1 MRKTS
6 VTKIGLCTALALS
19 IAIGGCIIYTGDHFK
34 AKATRTDQLSA
45 PVANATAL
53 RVTTDVGAIKLEAA
67 ETAEVRISADITVKA
82 ETDEEAQRLLD
93 GYHVTAQ
100 PSGDTLVVKAEKP
113 SSFGR
118 NQLSVDLTITAPPG
132 LKLDCVTDVGDIR
145 TDGFTNRVEARSDVG
160 SIRCTGLRGSV
171 SLRSNVG
178 DVKFAYVSDAPAA
191 LDAVAATNVGEIEF
205 EGPQQISA
213 KMAAATNVGS
223 IHSDRPLTVRG
234 QLGQSINASLGDGQ
248 GHVSLGTNVGSIRIR

>member
-1 MRKTS
+1 MRRTL
-6 VTKIGLCTALALS
+6 VTKIGLCATMALS
-19 IAIGGCIIYTGDHFK
+19 VAAGGCIVYSGDHYE

-45 PVANATAL
+45 PVGNATAL
-53 RVTTDVGAIKLEAA
+53 RVTTDVGAIKLEAG

-93 GYHVTAQ
+93 SYHVTVE

-118 NQLSVDLTITAPPG
+118 NQLCVDLTITAPPG
-132 LKLDCVTDVGDIR
+132 LKLDCATDVGDIR

-160 SIRCTGLRGSV
+160 SITCTGLRS
-171 SLRSNVG
+171 SATLHSNVG
-178 DVKFAYVSDAPAA
+178 NIKFAYASDAPGA
-191 LDAVAATNVGEIEF
+191 LDATAATNVGDIEF
-205 EGPQQISA
+205 EGPQQVSA
-213 KMAAATNVGS
+213 KVAAATNVGS

-234 QLGQSINASLGDGQ
+234 QLSQSINASLGDGQ